1 MDNSD
6 CTAPRP
12 AQAGPPREYFW
23 LWVMCLL
30 GVDYFSTLA
39 YQPSITAEVAGRLG
53 PLATL
58 VVVVVTL
65 AGALPVY
72 CYLAGRS
79 PRGEGT
85 IGVLERLVRGWKGKT
100 LVLVLLGFAATDFTM
115 LKTISL
121 ADAAQHLIR
130 SDDAEW
136 QRNLK
141 ELTAYLRAQ
150 TEPLG
155 TDVSASFDQQLT
167 VTLLLGAVGFMFWF
181 LLRKGFNRNVLIL
194 AVPLVSAYL
203 ALNGLLLAGGIRYL
217 TEHPY
222 LVENWLNQVHE
233 GDWLVHRPFWAGSD
247 WLSVALLSLLFL
259 PNLALGLSGF
269 ELSMIIMPQV
279 KGKEGEEPPR
289 TRIRNTRKVLIV
301 AALIMAVYLL
311 ASSLVTGLLIPFE
324 EFQHNGKA
332 VNRALAYLA
341 HGGTLTVGREP
352 ILPWCG
358 NLFGTVYDLVTV
370 LLLCLA
376 GTSVMTALAA
386 LLPQFLS
393 RFGMELK
400 RAQRWGVL
408 LMVFAGINLLV
419 TLYFKASVSAQRNAY
434 ASGVLVLM
442 SGAAVVAVL
451 EKRRPPVS
459 QASGYGEGKDGP
471 PARFSAV
478 SSFWRRCW
486 GRLGIAYF
494 TVVAVIFGLTT
505 VAVAFHSASG
515 LVIAACFIVALLV
528 MSIVSRAYRA
538 GEMRTIGFEFTD
550 PQSKFL
556 WDSLRSADFPVLVP
570 HRPGHRECETKE
582 EHIRK
587 NHQLAP
593 DTDIVFL
600 EVEVDDPSNFF
611 QNLLVE
617 VVPEERR
624 FVIKLTRCVSVA
636 HAIAAVALEMSKESK
651 PPGLHF
657 GWPELGV
664 LAASWSYL
672 AFGEGNIPW
681 KVRETHPSGR
691 AQSRARPRVIVG

>member
-1 MDNSD
+1 MDDSG
-6 CTAPRP
+6 CTTPRP
-12 AQAGPPREYFW
+12 AGPAPPREYYW

-30 GVDYFSTLA
+30 GLDYFSTLA
-39 YQPSITAEVAGRLG
+39 YQPSITVEVAGRLG
-53 PLATL
+53 PLATA
-58 VVVVVTL
+58 VVILVTL

-79 PRGEGT
+79 PRGEGS
-85 IGVLERLVRGWKGKT
+85 IGLLERLVRGWKGKT

-141 ELTAYLRAQ
+141 ELTAYLRAR
-150 TEPLG
+150 TEPLSPG
-155 TDVSASFDQQLT
+155 ISRLFDEQMT
-167 VTLLLGAVGFMFWF
+167 VTLLLGALGFLFWF

-203 ALNGLLLAGGIRYL
+203 VLNGLLLAGGIRCL
-217 TEHPY
+217 TEQPY
-222 LVENWLNQVHE
+222 LVENWLSQVHE

-269 ELSMIIMPQV
+269 ELSMIIMPRV

-324 EFQHNGKA
+324 EFQQNGKA

-341 HGGTLTVGREP
+341 HGGMLTVGQEP

-370 LLLCLA
+370 MLLCLA

-408 LMVFAGINLLV
+408 LMVFAGINLVV
-419 TLYFKASVSAQRNAY
+419 TLYFQASVSAQRNAY

-442 SGAAVVAVL
+442 SGAAVVVVL
-451 EKRRPPVS
+451 EKKRSRDSEPVS
-459 QASGYGEGKDGP
+459 QGKTRGLSFGHFVD
-471 PARFSAV
+471 FL
-478 SSFWRRCW
+478 SSFWR
-486 GRLGIAYF
+486 RLGIAYF
-494 TVVAVIFGLTT
+494 TVVAAVFVLTT
-505 VAVAFHSASG
+505 IAVAVHSASG
-515 LVIAACFIVALLV
+515 LVIAVCFIVALLV

-611 QNLLVE
+611 QNLLVK

-624 FVIKLTRCVSVA
+624 FIIKLTRCVSVA
-636 HAIAAVALEMSKESK
+636 HAIAAVALEMSKESR

-657 GWPELGV
+657 GWPEMGV

-681 KVRETHPSGR
+681 KVRELIHLAEPNPER
-691 AQSRARPRVIVG
+691 RPRVIVG